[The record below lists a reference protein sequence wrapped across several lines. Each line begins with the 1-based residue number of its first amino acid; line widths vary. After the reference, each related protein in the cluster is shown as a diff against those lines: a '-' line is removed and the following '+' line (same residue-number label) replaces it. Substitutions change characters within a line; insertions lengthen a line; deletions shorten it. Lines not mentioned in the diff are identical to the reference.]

1 MDFKTNSGVWGTM
14 FGVPCVVADN
24 FLKLATGEQLKV
36 LLYILRCSGRSCSDE
51 EIALNTGVSIQQA
64 ADAVL
69 FWQQVNVLTPQSTG
83 SFSAPQ
89 PSLMAPPEPADVPE
103 TVQEAQPEPP
113 QESAKASPRP
123 KQNLTPSEISQVLSD
138 SVDISE
144 LFKIAESALGT
155 LTHTQQ
161 NSLIWMHNYL
171 GLKTEVIVTLIY
183 YCISIEKTNSG
194 YIEKIACDWA
204 DNEINDLGAA
214 QEEVQRLTKH
224 NDFTGKIMK
233 KFEMIR
239 RPTQKQAEFIAQW
252 QKEGFSLDL
261 IGCAYEKTIEQI
273 NKLSFEYINKILL
286 SWKESGFTTVKQVRD
301 AEADFKNSR
310 APRKKTGETGSD
322 VDKYKIVINHF

>member
-1 MDFKTNSGVWGTM
+1 
-14 FGVPCVVADN
+14 
-24 FLKLATGEQLKV
+24 
-36 LLYILRCSGRSCSDE
+36 
-51 EIALNTGVSIQQA
+51 
-64 ADAVL
+64 
-69 FWQQVNVLTPQSTG
+69 
-83 SFSAPQ
+83 
-89 PSLMAPPEPADVPE
+89 
-103 TVQEAQPEPP
+103 
-113 QESAKASPRP
+113 
-123 KQNLTPSEISQVLSD
+123 
-138 SVDISE
+138 
-144 LFKIAESALGT
+144 
-155 LTHTQQ
+155 
-161 NSLIWMHNYL
+161 MHNYL